1 MKMNDSEFMK
11 LDEELYKA
19 IQNVVTK
26 FNGAKDFQLNADND
40 TFNIYCELRNV
51 ISNTI
56 NERGNKN
63 A

>member
-26 FNGAKDFQLNADND
+26 LNGAKDSELNADND